1 MNFLSRLKILPRW
14 IIVILDSSILFFCSL
29 FGYLVRFN
37 FDPIAISKSNAFA
50 GSLTFMLGGLL
61 VMQNTKSYEG
71 IVRHTGFRDAG
82 NISKTIL
89 INFIIFLFL
98 NFFHGSFLNERFLP
112 PTSVLIIASLSG
124 LISLIFYRLLVK
136 EIFVYLKSGV
146 SEKKLLRNA
155 IIFGAGEAGII
166 AQEAINRDSK
176 SLLNVVAFFDD
187 DPKKEGKNI
196 DGKRIYKGLDNLEK
210 LSKEQNIKDL
220 IIAVR
225 YLSVS
230 RKKQI
235 IDECLRLNV
244 SVSMVPPVDQW
255 INGGLTAG
263 EIREIKIEDL
273 LSREPIVLDN
283 PRIEEDIAGK
293 VVLVTGAAGSIGSEL
308 CRQIS
313 YYHPKELILLD
324 IAESPLYDIEQ
335 EFKQNYP
342 TCSIKI
348 ILGDVRN
355 KRKMTEVF
363 KEFRPQVVFHAAA
376 YKHVPMMEN
385 YPEEAIHAN
394 VIGTKILADL
404 SVLAKVEK
412 FVFVSTDKAVNPT
425 NVMGASKRAAEM
437 YVQALNEFLEKNHR
451 QPHTKFITTRFG
463 NVLGSNGSVI
473 PLFKKQNE
481 QGGPITVTH
490 PDITRYFMTIPE
502 ACQLV
507 LEAGVMGEGGE
518 IYVFDMGE
526 PVKILDL
533 AKKMIQL
540 SGKKVDKDIKIVFT
554 GLREGEKLYEEL
566 LNDFETVKI
575 THHPKIKIA
584 QVLPSS
590 FKKIEGQIELFQE
603 LITKNSETD
612 IVRHL
617 KVLVPEFISN
627 SSRFEVLDR
636 MN

>member
-14 IIVILDSSILFFCSL
+14 IIASLDSLILFHCAL

-37 FDPIAISKSNAFA
+37 FELELIEQYDAFA
-50 GSLTFMLGGLL
+50 GSFTFMIGGLL
-61 VMQNTKSYEG
+61 VMQNTRSYEG
-71 IVRHTGFRDAG
+71 IVRHTGFRDG
-82 NISKTIL
+82 SNIFKTVL
-89 INFIIFLFL
+89 INFILFLFL
-98 NFFHGSFLNERFLP
+98 NFFHGSFLNDKFLL
-112 PTSVLIIASLSG
+112 PTSVLIVASLSAMFM
-124 LISLIFYRLLVK
+124 LIFYRLLVK
-136 EIFVYLKSGV
+136 ELFVYLKNGFAQKDLRHGV
-146 SEKKLLRNA
+146 
-155 IIFGAGEAGII
+155 IFGAGEAGII
-166 AQEAINRDSK
+166 AQEAIKNDSK
-176 SLLNVVAFFDD
+176 SQMNIVAFLDD
-187 DPKKEGKNI
+187 DTKKDGKNI
-196 DGKRIYKGLDNLEK
+196 DGKRIYKGLEDLEK
-210 LSKEQNIKDL
+210 LVKQFNITEL

-225 YLSVS
+225 DLSVH
-230 RKKQI
+230 RKNEI

-263 EIREIKIEDL
+263 AIREIKIEDL
-273 LSREPIVLDN
+273 LSREQIILDN
-283 PRIEEDIAGK
+283 PRIEQDLKGK
-293 VVLVTGAAGSIGSEL
+293 VVMVSGAAGSIGSEL

-313 YYHPKELILLD
+313 YYHPKLIVMLD

-335 EFKQNYP
+335 EFREQHPN
-342 TCSIKI
+342 CAIKI
-348 ILGDVRN
+348 VLGDVKN
-355 KRKMTEVF
+355 KKKMKEIF
-363 KEFRPQVVFHAAA
+363 KEFKPQVVFHAAA

-385 YPEEAIHAN
+385 YPEEAVHAN

-404 SVLAKVEK
+404 SVLSQVEK

-437 YVQALNEFLEKNHR
+437 YVQALNEYLEANHKKY
-451 QPHTKFITTRFG
+451 HTRFITTRFG

-473 PLFKKQNE
+473 PLFKKQILN
-481 QGGPITVTH
+481 GGPISVTH

-518 IYVFDMGE
+518 IFVFDMGE
-526 PVKILDL
+526 PLKILDL

-540 SGKKVDKDIKIVFT
+540 SGKKVDVDIKIQFT

-584 QVLPSS
+584 QVQTSS
-590 FKKIEGQIELFQE
+590 YHRIDGQIEFFHE
-603 LITKNSETD
+603 LIGKNNETD
-612 IVRHL
+612 LVRHL
-617 KVLVPEFISN
+617 KSLVPEYISN

>member
-14 IIVILDSSILFFCSL
+14 IIASLDSIILFQCAL

-37 FDPIAISKSNAFA
+37 FELELIEQYDAFA
-50 GSLTFMLGGLL
+50 GSFTFMVGGLL
-61 VMQNTKSYEG
+61 VMQNTRSYEG
-71 IVRHTGFRDAG
+71 IVRHTGFRDAS
-82 NISKTIL
+82 NIFKTVL
-89 INFIIFLFL
+89 INFILFLFL
-98 NFFHGSFLNERFLP
+98 NFFHGNFLNDRFLL
-112 PTSVLIIASLSG
+112 PTSVLIIASLSAMFM
-124 LISLIFYRLLVK
+124 LIFYRLLVK
-136 EIFVYLKSGV
+136 ELFEYLKSGFA
-146 SEKKLLRNA
+146 EKDLRHA
-155 IIFGAGEAGII
+155 VIFGAGEAGII
-166 AQEAINRDSK
+166 AQEAIKRDSK
-176 SLLNVVAFFDD
+176 SQMNIVAFLDD
-187 DPKKEGKNI
+187 DAKKDGKNI
-196 DGKRIYKGLDNLEK
+196 DGKRIYRGLSDLEK
-210 LSKEQNIKDL
+210 LVRQFGITEL

-225 YLSVS
+225 DLSVQ
-230 RKKQI
+230 RKNEI

-263 EIREIKIEDL
+263 AIREIKIEDL
-273 LSREPIVLDN
+273 LSREQILLDN
-283 PRIEEDIAGK
+283 PRIEEDITGK
-293 VVLVTGAAGSIGSEL
+293 VILVTGAAGSIGSEL
-308 CRQIS
+308 CRQICH
-313 YYHPKELILLD
+313 YHPKLIVMLD
-324 IAESPLYDIEQ
+324 MAESPLYDIDQ
-335 EFKQNYP
+335 EFREHYP
-342 TCSIKI
+342 SCPIKI

-355 KRKMTEVF
+355 KKKMKEVF
-363 KEFRPQVVFHAAA
+363 KEFKPEVVFHAAA

-385 YPEEAIHAN
+385 YPEEAIHSN
-394 VIGTKILADL
+394 VMGTKILADL
-404 SVLAKVEK
+404 AVLAQVDK

-437 YVQALNEFLEKNHR
+437 YVQALNQYLDTNHKKY
-451 QPHTKFITTRFG
+451 HTKFITTRFG

-473 PLFKKQNE
+473 PLFKKQILN
-481 QGGPITVTH
+481 GGPVSVTH
-490 PDITRYFMTIPE
+490 PEITRYFMTIPE

-507 LEAGVMGEGGE
+507 LEAAVMGEGGE

-540 SGKKVDKDIKIVFT
+540 SGKKVDVDIKIQFT
-554 GLREGEKLYEEL
+554 GLREGEKLFEEL

-590 FKKIEGQIELFQE
+590 YHKIDGQIDFFLE
-603 LITKNSETD
+603 LIGKNNETD
-612 IVRHL
+612 LVRHL
-617 KVLVPEFISN
+617 KSLVPEYISN

>member
-14 IIVILDSSILFFCSL
+14 IIASLDSLILFYCAL

-37 FDPIAISKSNAFA
+37 FELELIEQYDAFA
-50 GSLTFMLGGLL
+50 GSFTFMIGGLL
-61 VMQNTKSYEG
+61 VMQNTRSYEG
-71 IVRHTGFRDAG
+71 IVRHTGFRDG
-82 NISKTIL
+82 SNIFKTVL
-89 INFIIFLFL
+89 INFILFLFL
-98 NFFHGSFLNERFLP
+98 NFFHGSFLNDKFLL
-112 PTSVLIIASLSG
+112 PTSVLIVASLSAMFM
-124 LISLIFYRLLVK
+124 LIFYRLLVK
-136 EIFVYLKSGV
+136 ELFVYLKNGFAQKDLRHGV
-146 SEKKLLRNA
+146 
-155 IIFGAGEAGII
+155 IFGAGEAGII
-166 AQEAINRDSK
+166 AQEAIKNDSK
-176 SLLNVVAFFDD
+176 SQMNIVAFLDD
-187 DPKKEGKNI
+187 DTKKDGKNI
-196 DGKRIYKGLDNLEK
+196 DGKRIYKGLEDLEK
-210 LSKEQNIKDL
+210 LVKQFNITEL

-225 YLSVS
+225 DLSVH
-230 RKKQI
+230 RKNEI

-263 EIREIKIEDL
+263 AIREIKIEDL
-273 LSREPIVLDN
+273 LSREQIILDN
-283 PRIEEDIAGK
+283 PRIEQDLKDK
-293 VVLVTGAAGSIGSEL
+293 VVMVSGAAGSIGSEL

-313 YYHPKELILLD
+313 YYHPKLIVMLD

-335 EFKQNYP
+335 EFREQHPN
-342 TCSIKI
+342 CAIKI
-348 ILGDVRN
+348 VLGDVKN
-355 KRKMTEVF
+355 KKKMKEIF
-363 KEFRPQVVFHAAA
+363 KEFKPQVVFHAAA

-385 YPEEAIHAN
+385 YPEEAVHAN

-404 SVLAKVEK
+404 SVLSQVEK

-437 YVQALNEFLEKNHR
+437 YVQALNEYLEANHKKY
-451 QPHTKFITTRFG
+451 HTRFITTRFG

-473 PLFKKQNE
+473 PLFKKQILN
-481 QGGPITVTH
+481 GGPISVTH

-518 IYVFDMGE
+518 IFVFDMGE
-526 PVKILDL
+526 PLKILDL

-540 SGKKVDKDIKIVFT
+540 SGKKVDVDIKIQFT

-584 QVLPSS
+584 QVQTSS
-590 FKKIEGQIELFQE
+590 YHRIDGQIEFFHE
-603 LITKNSETD
+603 LIGKNNETD
-612 IVRHL
+612 LVRHL
-617 KVLVPEFISN
+617 KSLVPEYISN

>member
-1 MNFLSRLKILPRW
+1 
-14 IIVILDSSILFFCSL
+14 
-29 FGYLVRFN
+29 
-37 FDPIAISKSNAFA
+37 
-50 GSLTFMLGGLL
+50 
-61 VMQNTKSYEG
+61 MQNTRSYEG
-71 IVRHTGFRDAG
+71 IVRHTGFRDG
-82 NISKTIL
+82 SNIFKTVL
-89 INFIIFLFL
+89 INFILFLFL
-98 NFFHGSFLNERFLP
+98 NFFHGSFLNDKFLL
-112 PTSVLIIASLSG
+112 PTSVLIVASLSAMFM
-124 LISLIFYRLLVK
+124 LIFYRLLVK
-136 EIFVYLKSGV
+136 ELFVYLKNGLAQKDLRHGV
-146 SEKKLLRNA
+146 
-155 IIFGAGEAGII
+155 IFGAGEAGII
-166 AQEAINRDSK
+166 AQEAIKNDSK
-176 SLLNVVAFFDD
+176 SQMNIVAFLDD
-187 DPKKEGKNI
+187 DTKKDGKNI
-196 DGKRIYKGLDNLEK
+196 DGKRIYKGLEDLEK
-210 LSKEQNIKDL
+210 LVKQFNITEL

-225 YLSVS
+225 DLSVH
-230 RKKQI
+230 RKNEI

-263 EIREIKIEDL
+263 AIREIKIEDL
-273 LSREPIVLDN
+273 LSREQIILDN
-283 PRIEEDIAGK
+283 PRIEQDLKDK
-293 VVLVTGAAGSIGSEL
+293 VVMVSGAAGSIGSEL

-313 YYHPKELILLD
+313 YYHPKLIVMLD

-335 EFKQNYP
+335 EFREQHPN
-342 TCSIKI
+342 CAIKI
-348 ILGDVRN
+348 VLGDVKN
-355 KRKMTEVF
+355 KKKMKEIF
-363 KEFRPQVVFHAAA
+363 KEFKPQVVFHAAA

-385 YPEEAIHAN
+385 YPEEAVHAN

-404 SVLAKVEK
+404 SVLSQVEK

-437 YVQALNEFLEKNHR
+437 YVQALNEYLEANHKKY
-451 QPHTKFITTRFG
+451 HTRFITTRFG

-473 PLFKKQNE
+473 PLFKKQILN
-481 QGGPITVTH
+481 GGPISVTH

-518 IYVFDMGE
+518 IFVFDMGE
-526 PVKILDL
+526 PLKILDL

-540 SGKKVDKDIKIVFT
+540 SGKKVDVDIKIQFT

-584 QVLPSS
+584 QVQTSS
-590 FKKIEGQIELFQE
+590 YHRIDGQIEFFHE
-603 LITKNSETD
+603 LIGKNNETD
-612 IVRHL
+612 LVRHL
-617 KVLVPEFISN
+617 KSLVPEYISN